1 MNTPL
6 VSTAPASAS
15 PGAGPTPTP
24 TLTQATDTP
33 SPAKR
38 FAASARRGWRLLRL
52 QRKAMAGGFIVWLFL
67 VAALFAPWLAPYG
80 PTEQIFTDA
89 MQGPSAAHWMGTDS
103 FGQDILSRCLYGARS
118 ALWIGFAS
126 VSLGLAVG
134 LAVGLLAGLR
144 GGRVE
149 WVLMR
154 VVDGLLAFPELIMA
168 MAFMAVLGLGMG
180 NVILALAL
188 SFVGPFARTVRADVL
203 QVKARPYIEAARLMG
218 VPEREVVLRHV
229 LPNIASPI
237 LIQAGM
243 RVSIAIL
250 LASGLSFLG
259 LGVVPPTP
267 DWGLMIAEGRGFISM
282 APWMAGMP
290 GLALALLLVGLN
302 LLAEGLRDALD
313 PRTRGASR

>member
-1 MNTPL
+1 M
-6 VSTAPASAS
+6 SA
-15 PGAGPTPTP
+15 
-24 TLTQATDTP
+24 TLT
-33 SPAKR
+33 SPATVPGP
-38 FAASARRGWRLLRL
+38 AARLSLGLARAWRLLRQ
-52 QRKAMAGGFIVWLFL
+52 QRKAMAGGLIVL
-67 VAALFAPWLAPYG
+67 VFVFAAAFAPLLAPYA
-80 PTEQIFTDA
+80 PTEQNFADA
-89 MQGPSAAHWMGTDS
+89 MQAPSAAHWMGTDS
-103 FGQDILSRCLYGARS
+103 FGQDILSRIFYGARS

-134 LAVGLLAGLR
+134 VAVGLFAGLR

-154 VVDGLLAFPELIMA
+154 FVDGLLAFPELIMA

-218 VPEREVVLRHV
+218 VPEREIVLRHV

-243 RVSIAIL
+243 RISIAIL

-313 PRTRGASR
+313 PRTRGALS

>member
-1 MNTPL
+1 MNAEPLQTPL
-6 VSTAPASAS
+6 D
-15 PGAGPTPTP
+15 PTPWRRLSSHTWR
-24 TLTQATDTP
+24 TL
-33 SPAKR
+33 
-38 FAASARRGWRLLRL
+38 GLLGR
-52 QRKAMAGGFIVWLFL
+52 QRKAVAGGAIVVFFL
-67 VAALFAPWLAPYG
+67 LAAVFAPVLAPYA
-80 PTEQIFTDA
+80 PTEQNFMDS
-89 MQGPSAAHWMGTDS
+89 MQGPSMKHWMGTDS
-103 FGQDILSRCLYGARS
+103 FGQDILSRVFYGARS

-126 VSLGLAVG
+126 VALGLLVGVAVG
-134 LAVGLLAGLR
+134 LFAGLR

-168 MAFMAVLGLGMG
+168 MAFMAVLGLGMN

-203 QVKARPYIEAARLMG
+203 QVKARPFIEAARLMG
-218 VPEREVVLRHV
+218 VPEREVILRHI

-243 RVSIAIL
+243 RISIAIL

-267 DWGLMIAEGRGFISM
+267 DWGLMIAEGRGFVSM
-282 APWMAGMP
+282 APWMSGMP
-290 GLALALLLVGLN
+290 GLALATLLVGLN

-313 PRTRGASR
+313 PKTRGEHT

>member
-1 MNTPL
+1 MNAEPL
-6 VSTAPASAS
+6 QTSLVTS
-15 PGAGPTPTP
+15 PWSRLSVH
-24 TLTQATDTP
+24 TLRTL
-33 SPAKR
+33 
-38 FAASARRGWRLLRL
+38 RLLGR
-52 QRKAMAGGFIVWLFL
+52 QRKAVAGGAIVLFFL
-67 VAALFAPWLAPYG
+67 LAAVFAPVLAPYA
-80 PTEQIFTDA
+80 PTEQNFMDS
-89 MQGPSAAHWMGTDS
+89 MQGPSMKHWMGTDS
-103 FGQDILSRCLYGARS
+103 FGQDILSRVFYGARS

-126 VSLGLAVG
+126 VALGLLVGVAVG
-134 LAVGLLAGLR
+134 LFAGLR

-168 MAFMAVLGLGMG
+168 MAFMAVLGLGMN

-203 QVKARPYIEAARLMG
+203 QVKARPFIEAARLMG
-218 VPEREVVLRHV
+218 VPEREVILRHI

-243 RVSIAIL
+243 RISIAIL

-267 DWGLMIAEGRGFISM
+267 DWGLMIAEGRGFVSM
-282 APWMAGMP
+282 APWMSGMP
-290 GLALALLLVGLN
+290 GLALATLLVGLN

-313 PRTRGASR
+313 PKTRGEKA

>member
-1 MNTPL
+1 MNADSL
-6 VSTAPASAS
+6 RAVHERAPWHRL
-15 PGAGPTPTP
+15 TH
-24 TLTQATDTP
+24 TL
-33 SPAKR
+33 
-38 FAASARRGWRLLRL
+38 ARSFTLLRR
-52 QRKAMAGGFIVWLFL
+52 QRKAVAGSLIVLFFIVTA
-67 VAALFAPWLAPYG
+67 VFAPWLAPYT
-80 PTEQIFTDA
+80 PTEQNFMDT
-89 MQGPSAAHWMGTDS
+89 MQGPSAKHWLGTDS
-103 FGQDILSRCLYGARS
+103 FGQDILSRIFYGARS

-126 VSLGLAVG
+126 VALGLLVG
-134 LAVGLLAGLR
+134 VAVGLLAGLR

-149 WVLMR
+149 WLLMR

-168 MAFMAVLGLGMG
+168 MAFMAVLGLGMN

-203 QVKARPYIEAARLMG
+203 QVKVRPYIEAARLMG
-218 VPEREVVLRHV
+218 VPEREIVLRHV

-243 RVSIAIL
+243 RISIAIL

-290 GLALALLLVGLN
+290 GLALATLLVGLN

-313 PRTRGASR
+313 PKTRGEHA